1 MIESNQALDN
11 QGGNSNC
18 TATGQS
24 YPGSTGTTIGTE
36 VSTSANGPQADCLTE
51 VVESHYQGALRQKGR
66 AA

>member
-51 VVESHYQGALRQKGR
+51 VV
-66 AA
+66 